1 MTGPGRLAQDEVI
14 EEPSV
19 TISGMEEKES
29 NAEHVEDLDIPAPK
43 VERISEAAGGGG
55 KAKKKK
61 DKK

>member
-29 NAEHVEDLDIPAPK
+29 NAEHVVDLDIPALK
-43 VERISEAAGGGG
+43 VERVSEAAGGGG